1 MALWFTMNP
10 NFKELA
16 RSHAKKVL
24 RTIQGE
30 RDAQEKLSRQ
40 SAGIDMTDSGG
51 STPKEAQA
59 EKEKDKLD
67 LKAKEGGVDSE
78 TDQTDPGA
86 VESEDTL
93 EKIDNNEPD
102 QVTVENT
109 DNPENNDN
117 TDQTDQVTLE
127 NEDNLEN
134 DGEQDDYN
142 GNDNDAVKKI
152 DANDDEGGGGSDD
165 KDEL

>member
-1 MALWFTMNP
+1 MNP

-24 RTIQGE
+24 RTIQGQ

-51 STPKEAQA
+51 STPKEALP

-67 LKAKEGGVDSE
+67 LKAKEGGVDSGM
-78 TDQTDPGA
+78 DQTDPGT
-86 VESEDTL
+86 VESEDTPK
-93 EKIDNNEPD
+93 KIDSNEPD
-102 QVTVENT
+102 QVTVENA
-109 DNPENNDN
+109 DDPENNDN

-127 NEDNLEN
+127 NEDNPEK

-142 GNDNDAVKKI
+142 GNDNDAVKRI
-152 DANDDEGGGGSDD
+152 DANDDEGGGGDD

>member
-1 MALWFTMNP
+1 MNP

-40 SAGIDMTDSGG
+40 SAGIDMTDSGS

-67 LKAKEGGVDSE
+67 LKAKEGGVDNE
-78 TDQTDPGA
+78 MDQTDPGT
-86 VESEDTL
+86 VE
-93 EKIDNNEPD
+93 IDNNEPD

-109 DNPENNDN
+109 DDPENNDN
-117 TDQTDQVTLE
+117 TDQTDQLTLE
-127 NEDNLEN
+127 NEDNPEK

-142 GNDNDAVKKI
+142 GNDNDAVKRI
-152 DANDDEGGGGSDD
+152 DANDDEGGGDED

>member
-1 MALWFTMNP
+1 MNP

-40 SAGIDMTDSGG
+40 SAGIDMTDSGS

-67 LKAKEGGVDSE
+67 LKAKEGGVDNE
-78 TDQTDPGA
+78 MEQTDPGT
-86 VESEDTL
+86 VESKDTPK
-93 EKIDNNEPD
+93 KIDNNEPD

-109 DNPENNDN
+109 DDPENNDN
-117 TDQTDQVTLE
+117 TDQTDQLTLE
-127 NEDNLEN
+127 NEDNPEK

-142 GNDNDAVKKI
+142 GNDNDAVKRI
-152 DANDDEGGGGSDD
+152 DANDDEGGGDED